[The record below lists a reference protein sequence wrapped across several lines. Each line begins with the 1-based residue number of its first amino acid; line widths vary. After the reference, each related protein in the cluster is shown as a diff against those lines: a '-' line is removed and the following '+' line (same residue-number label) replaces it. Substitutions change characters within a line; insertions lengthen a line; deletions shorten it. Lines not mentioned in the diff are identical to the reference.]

1 LNPEEWGGDTIMVPV
16 NARSGEGV
24 DKLLDTVLLV
34 ASMEELKA
42 EEDVPAEGLVI
53 ESNRETGR
61 GAVVRLLVENG
72 DLYAGDYL
80 LAGSTY
86 GRVRTL
92 ENWLGQPIKKAGPA
106 TPATV
111 TGFKEL
117 PRFGERFLVVKNE
130 REARALAE
138 KNYAAEISSTASAN
152 ITGGDLLRMINKASE
167 QEVVTVVAKAD
178 VQGSLT
184 SVVDSLKL
192 LSTDEV
198 AVKVVASGV
207 GDITE
212 GDVRQAEA
220 SGAIIYGFNVASS
233 TRVKQIARNHKTA
246 VRIFNVIYELLDDVK
261 NEMSEKLA
269 PEIVETEIGE
279 LKVEGVFRTT
289 RNEIICGGLMTRGK
303 LYKDLLA
310 RLYRKK
316 DLLGEAQVTSVQRG
330 KADVKEAVEG
340 DMCGMSLKVDGKI
353 LLEIGDRLEF
363 FAREIKKRSL

>member
-1 LNPEEWGGDTIMVPV
+1 MVPV
-16 NARSGEGV
+16 NAVSGEGV

-34 ASMEELKA
+34 AGMEELKA
-42 EEDVPAEGLVI
+42 EKDIPAEGLVI
-53 ESNRETGR
+53 ESNKETGR
-61 GAVVRLLVENG
+61 GSVVRLLVENG
-72 DLYAGDYL
+72 ELYSGDYL
-80 LAGSTY
+80 LAGSAY

-92 ENWLGQPIKKAGPA
+92 EDWAGQPIKKAGPA

-117 PRFGERFLVVKNE
+117 PKFGEHFLVVKNE

-138 KNYAAEISSTASAN
+138 KNYAAEVSSTANAN

-167 QEVVTVVAKAD
+167 QDVVTVVVKAD

-198 AVKVVASGV
+198 AVKVVAAGV

-212 GDVRQAEA
+212 GDVRQAAA
-220 SGAIIYGFNVASS
+220 SGAIIYGFNVSVS
-233 TRVKQIARNHKTA
+233 VRVKQVARNNKIA
-246 VRIFNVIYELLDDVK
+246 IRIFNVIYELLDDAK
-261 NEMSEKLA
+261 SEMSEKLA
-269 PEIVETEIGE
+269 PEIVETEVGE
-279 LKVEGVFRTT
+279 LKLEGIFRTT

-316 DLLGEAQVTSVQRG
+316 ESLGEAQVTSVQRG
-330 KADVKEAVEG
+330 KSEVKEVVEG
-340 DMCGMSLKVDGKI
+340 DMCGLSLKVGGKI